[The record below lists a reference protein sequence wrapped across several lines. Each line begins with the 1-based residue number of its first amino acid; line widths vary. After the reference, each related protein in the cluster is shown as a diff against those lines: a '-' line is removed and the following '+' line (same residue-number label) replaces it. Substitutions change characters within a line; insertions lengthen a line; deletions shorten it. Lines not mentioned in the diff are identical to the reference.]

1 MRCTITVN
9 ATRVAYFEYFR
20 NSRVIY
26 DILREVL

>member
-1 MRCTITVN
+1 MRYTITVN

-20 NSRVIY
+20 NSRAIY

>member
-1 MRCTITVN
+1 MRYTITVN
-9 ATRVAYFEYFR
+9 NTRVAYFENFR